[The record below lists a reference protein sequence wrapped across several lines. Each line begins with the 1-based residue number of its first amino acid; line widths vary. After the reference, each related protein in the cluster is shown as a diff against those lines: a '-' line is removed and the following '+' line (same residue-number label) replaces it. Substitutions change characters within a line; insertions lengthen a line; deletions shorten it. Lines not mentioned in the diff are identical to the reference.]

1 MGRVRTVQ
9 KTFGRVERF
18 VGARGEFP
26 GADSECLLGD
36 IVVLLCLMSL
46 FSLVIIE
53 LCLEV
58 KVGRSDVLRGA
69 GTALRRGG

>member
-26 GADSECLLGD
+26 EVVSECLLGD
-36 IVVLLCLMSL
+36 IVVLVCLMSL
-46 FSLVIIE
+46 FSLVIVE

-58 KVGRSDVLRGA
+58 ELGRSDVLRGA
-69 GTALRRGG
+69 GTAPRRGG